1 MISHETIQVLY
12 NKIKAMLCH
21 RKVFTISFSSVKT
34 NQLKG
39 VKMENILL
47 NSLKSKNDSLSSILK
62 TMNTSERMGM
72 KKTTSMLLKSLASSS
87 QSYVSESLNS
97 TSVNSTTLSSVTSV
111 TSTSPSSISSTVSFG
126 AKYEWSGVVGLLD
139 WNKSKIL
146 NIITSQIQNT
156 TMENPN
162 MDQHEENELDNED
175 DIYENFEAP
184 DAREVWPIF
193 SRNIK

>member
-1 MISHETIQVLY
+1 
-12 NKIKAMLCH
+12 MLCH

-62 TMNTSERMGM
+62 TMNKSERMGM

-111 TSTSPSSISSTVSFG
+111 TSTSPSSMSST

-146 NIITSQIQNT
+146 NIITSQIHNT
-156 TMENPN
+156 TLENAN
-162 MDQHEENELDNED
+162 MKKNEENELDNED

>member
-1 MISHETIQVLY
+1 
-12 NKIKAMLCH
+12 MLCH
-21 RKVFTISFSSVKT
+21 RKVFTISFSSVKA

-87 QSYVSESLNS
+87 QSFVSESLNS
-97 TSVNSTTLSSVTSV
+97 TSVNSTILSSVTSV
-111 TSTSPSSISSTVSFG
+111 TSTSPSSISSTVSSG